1 MWYDIL
7 ILFIPQTSFFDPL
20 LASLDVYKQLQLHG
34 LDRESVI
41 FGCVLLLMKSYELW
55 IVLLTI
61 SGTTAFNFA
70 VSLDGG
76 GSKCFPLDAA
86 TATGLSSSISVSS
99 NDDFQNFLSVVAVKF
114 AYDSDDKQFVYGD
127 NLCEDWILLGSW
139 PTSVTSPTASST
151 QYHFISTPSP
161 LRLSPG
167 FTEVCIVNTCGN
179 CKCPNVIQFIGQL
192 EIRGF
197 STSTPLG
204 ILPFRLRAEA
214 VDDGGDSQT
223 SGDWKLHAKTSFVEM
238 LNC

>member
-1 MWYDIL
+1 M
-7 ILFIPQTSFFDPL
+7 
-20 LASLDVYKQLQLHG
+20 
-34 LDRESVI
+34 E
-41 FGCVLLLMKSYELW
+41 
-55 IVLLTI
+55 
-61 SGTTAFNFA
+61 A
-70 VSLDGG
+70 VVS
-76 GSKCFPLDAA
+76 DAA

-99 NDDFQNFLSVVAVKF
+99 NDDFQNYLSAMVVKF

-127 NLCEDWILLGSW
+127 NLCGDWILLGSW
-139 PTSVTSPTASST
+139 PTSVTGPTTSST

-223 SGDWKLHAKTSFVEM
+223 AGDWKLHAETSFVDM
-238 LNC
+238 LNCVVSVNLFIVFVVSFIFYSCSYHSRWFYECTGREV